1 MEFNR
6 LLVGLDLTEMDDQ
19 LIRYVNFL
27 EQIFNLEMVYFVH
40 VARDLKLP
48 ERIRKKYP
56 NVMAPVDE
64 SIERDIESKVKLLYQ
79 PQEGTEYKIEIKQG
93 DAIKELMNW
102 SEIKNVDVMVM
113 GRKIEMEGS
122 GVLPGKIART
132 ILCSLLFV
140 PEGFTPRLNKVLV
153 SLDFSNTSG
162 LALDAALSMKES
174 ANFEII
180 IHNAYSVPS
189 GYHTTGKSYEE
200 FKEIMHHNALE
211 DAHEFVEK
219 RELSKDD
226 FTFHLKFDEEDDPG
240 ERAYEC
246 ATELGADMIIMAS
259 RGRTGLA
266 SILLGSV
273 AEKMVL
279 YDSNIPLMIIK
290 NKNENL
296 GFFKALMRI

>member
-1 MEFNR
+1 MDFNR

-19 LIRYVNFL
+19 LIGYVNFL
-27 EQIFNLEMVYFVH
+27 EQIFSLEMVYFVH
-40 VARDLKLP
+40 VAKDLKLP
-48 ERIRKKYP
+48 ERIREKYP
-56 NVMAPVDE
+56 NVIAPIDE
-64 SIERDIESKVKLLYQ
+64 TIERDIQNKVKSLYQ
-79 PQEGTEYKIEIKQG
+79 PKEGTEYKIEIKQG

-102 SEIKNVDVMVM
+102 TEIKNVDVMVM

-122 GVLPGKIART
+122 GRLAAKVART
-132 ILCSLLFV
+132 TLCSLLFV
-140 PEGFTPRLNKVLV
+140 PEGFTPKLEKVLV

-162 LALDAALSMKES
+162 LALDAALTLQEFT
-174 ANFEII
+174 NLEII

-189 GYHTTGKSYEE
+189 GYHTTGKTYEE
-200 FKEIMHHNALE
+200 FKEIMQHNALE

-219 RELSKDD
+219 RGLSTDD
-226 FTFHLKFDEEDDPG
+226 FTFRLKFDDEDDPG

-246 ATELGADMIIMAS
+246 ATELGVDMIIMAS

-290 NKNENL
+290 NKVENL